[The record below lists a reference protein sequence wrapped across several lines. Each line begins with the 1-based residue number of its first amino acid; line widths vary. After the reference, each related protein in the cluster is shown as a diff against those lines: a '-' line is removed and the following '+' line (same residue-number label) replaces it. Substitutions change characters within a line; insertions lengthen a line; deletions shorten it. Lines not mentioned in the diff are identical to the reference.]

1 MPRYV
6 VGRVAAD
13 NGGSLKGKSVQV
25 VGVAYKPNVA
35 DTRETPAEI
44 VIDELKKLGANATWH
59 DPVVGSW
66 HGENSSELGG
76 SDIAIV
82 VTLHDL
88 MDKSAVLKSAKYVFD
103 ATGKL
108 PGAVQL

>member
-1 MPRYV
+1 
-6 VGRVAAD
+6 
-13 NGGSLKGKSVQV
+13 
-25 VGVAYKPNVA
+25 VA

-44 VIDELKKLGANATWH
+44 VIDELNQQGAVISWH
-59 DPVVGSW
+59 DPVVGEW
-66 HGENSSELGG
+66 KGENTSVLGG

-82 VTLHDL
+82 ITLHDV

>member
-1 MPRYV
+1 
-6 VGRVAAD
+6 
-13 NGGSLKGKSVQV
+13 VQV
-25 VGVAYKPNVA
+25 IGVAYKPNVA

-44 VIDELKKLGANATWH
+44 VIDELKKQGAVVTWH
-59 DPVVGSW
+59 DPVVGNW
-66 HGENSSELGG
+66 LGANSSELGG

-82 VTLHDL
+82 VTLHDVI
-88 MDKSAVLKSAKYVFD
+88 DKAAMLKSAKYVFD